1 MVLVRTLAVAKPQ
14 ILAKSGQDPRPAKR
28 TKLRPKDVEQAIHH
42 ARNLC
47 FNFEDTP
54 ACKVAWDRV
63 EELSSELARQREENL
78 RIKAL
83 AEELEE
89 FCAVEPESCR
99 EYDV

>member
-1 MVLVRTLAVAKPQ
+1 MLTLAVARPTFF
-14 ILAKSGQDPRPAKR
+14 AKKGHDPRPGKR
-28 TKLRPKDVEQAIHH
+28 SKLRPKDVEQAIQQ

-47 FNFEDTP
+47 YHFEDTP

-83 AEELEE
+83 AEEIEE
-89 FCAVEPESCR
+89 LCADDPMQCR

>member
-1 MVLVRTLAVAKPQ
+1 MPVLALAVARPQ
-14 ILAKSGQDPRPAKR
+14 ILAKKGDDPRPTKR
-28 TKLRPKDVEQAIHH
+28 TKLRPKDVEQAINH
-42 ARNLC
+42 AKNLC

-83 AEELEE
+83 AEELEQL
-89 FCAVEPESCR
+89 CAADPLECR

>member
-1 MVLVRTLAVAKPQ
+1 MVLVRTLAVAKPK
-14 ILAKSGQDPRPAKR
+14 IFSKFETSKR
-28 TKLRPKDVEQAIHH
+28 TKLRPRDVEQAIQH

-63 EELSSELARQREENL
+63 EELSSELARQREESL

-89 FCAVEPESCR
+89 FCAADPDSCR

>member
-1 MVLVRTLAVAKPQ
+1 MLVLAVAKPTFF
-14 ILAKSGQDPRPAKR
+14 AKKGYDPRPVKR
-28 TKLRPKDVEQAIHH
+28 SKLRPKDVEHAIQQ

-47 FNFEDTP
+47 YQFEDTP

-83 AEELEE
+83 AEEIEE
-89 FCAVEPESCR
+89 LCAVDPLYCR

>member
-1 MVLVRTLAVAKPQ
+1 MVVCFAVAKPFTTTT
-14 ILAKSGQDPRPAKR
+14 AKQGPDPRPPKR
-28 TKLRPKDVEQAIHH
+28 TKLRPKDIEQSIQH
-42 ARNLC
+42 AKNLC

-54 ACKVAWDRV
+54 ACKIAWDRV

-89 FCAVEPESCR
+89 FCEAEPESCR

>member
-1 MVLVRTLAVAKPQ
+1 MLVFAVARPQ
-14 ILAKSGQDPRPAKR
+14 IVAKKGVDPRPAHR
-28 TKLRPKDVEQAIHH
+28 TKLRPKDVEQAIQQ

-47 FNFEDTP
+47 YNFEDTP

-78 RIKAL
+78 RIKAI

-89 FCAVEPESCR
+89 LCGADPLHCR

>member
-1 MVLVRTLAVAKPQ
+1 MPVTLAVARPQ
-14 ILAKSGQDPRPAKR
+14 IFAKKGADPRPTRR
-28 TKLRPKDVEQAIHH
+28 TKLRPKDVEQAIQQ
-42 ARNLC
+42 AKNLC

-63 EELSSELARQREENL
+63 EELSSEMARQREESL

-83 AEELEE
+83 AEELEDPLE
-89 FCAVEPESCR
+89 CR

>member
-1 MVLVRTLAVAKPQ
+1 MPVTLAVARPQ
-14 ILAKSGQDPRPAKR
+14 ILAKKGAYPRPTKR
-28 TKLRPKDVEQAIHH
+28 TKLRPKDIEQAIQH
-42 ARNLC
+42 AKNLC

-89 FCAVEPESCR
+89 LCAADPLECR

>member
-1 MVLVRTLAVAKPQ
+1 MLTLAVAKPQ
-14 ILAKSGQDPRPAKR
+14 FFAKKGPDPRPGKR
-28 TKLRPKDVEQAIHH
+28 TKLRPKDVEQAIQQ

-47 FNFEDTP
+47 YHFEDTP
-54 ACKVAWDRV
+54 SCKVAWDRV

-83 AEELEE
+83 MEELDEL
-89 FCAVEPESCR
+89 CAVDPLECR

>member
-1 MVLVRTLAVAKPQ
+1 MPVTLAVARPQ
-14 ILAKSGQDPRPAKR
+14 IFAKKGADPRPAKR
-28 TKLRPKDVEQAIHH
+28 TKLRPKDVEQAIQH
-42 ARNLC
+42 AQLLC
-47 FNFEDTP
+47 YNFEDTP

-63 EELSSELARQREENL
+63 EELSSEMARQREESL

-89 FCAVEPESCR
+89 FCAADPLECR

>member
-1 MVLVRTLAVAKPQ
+1 MASVACARLKIVAK
-14 ILAKSGQDPRPAKR
+14 KGEDPRPARR
-28 TKLRPKDVEQAIHH
+28 TKLRPKDVQQAIQH
-42 ARNLC
+42 AQLLC
-47 FNFEDTP
+47 YNFEDTP

-83 AEELEE
+83 AEELAELCTDDPLE
-89 FCAVEPESCR
+89 CR

>member
-1 MVLVRTLAVAKPQ
+1 MPVTLAVERPQ
-14 ILAKSGQDPRPAKR
+14 ILAKKGADPRPVKR
-28 TKLRPKDVEQAIHH
+28 TKLRPKDVEQAIQQ
-42 ARNLC
+42 ATNLC

-63 EELSSELARQREENL
+63 EELSSELARQREESL

-89 FCAVEPESCR
+89 LCGADPLECR

>member
-1 MVLVRTLAVAKPQ
+1 MPVLTLAVARPQ
-14 ILAKSGQDPRPAKR
+14 ILAKKGADTRPTRR
-28 TKLRPKDVEQAIHH
+28 TKLRPKDVELAVQH
-42 ARNLC
+42 AKNLC

-63 EELSSELARQREENL
+63 EELASELARQREETL

-89 FCAVEPESCR
+89 LCAVDPLQCR

>member
-1 MVLVRTLAVAKPQ
+1 MPALTLAVARPQ
-14 ILAKSGQDPRPAKR
+14 ILAKKGADPRPTKR
-28 TKLRPKDVEQAIHH
+28 TKLRPKDVEQAIQQ
-42 ARNLC
+42 AKNLC

-63 EELSSELARQREENL
+63 EELASELARQREENL
-78 RIKAL
+78 RVKAL

-89 FCAVEPESCR
+89 LCSIDPLQCR

>member
-1 MVLVRTLAVAKPQ
+1 MPVLTLAVARPQ
-14 ILAKSGQDPRPAKR
+14 ILAKKGADPRPTRR
-28 TKLRPKDVEQAIHH
+28 TKLRPKDVELAVQH
-42 ARNLC
+42 AKNLC

-89 FCAVEPESCR
+89 LCAADPLECR

>member
-1 MVLVRTLAVAKPQ
+1 MPVTLAVARPQ
-14 ILAKSGQDPRPAKR
+14 IFAKKGADPRPAKR
-28 TKLRPKDVEQAIHH
+28 TKLRPKDVEQAIQQ
-42 ARNLC
+42 ATNLC
-47 FNFEDTP
+47 YNFEDTP

-63 EELSSELARQREENL
+63 EELSSELARQREESL

-89 FCAVEPESCR
+89 FCAAEPDSCR

>member
-1 MVLVRTLAVAKPQ
+1 MLTLVVARPQ
-14 ILAKSGQDPRPAKR
+14 IFAKKGRDPRPGKR
-28 TKLRPKDVEQAIHH
+28 TKLRPKDVEQAINQ

-47 FNFEDTP
+47 YNFEDTP

-83 AEELEE
+83 AEEIKEL
-89 FCAVEPESCR
+89 CTDDPLQCR